1 MIVICEKCGLK
12 YKIDPTKIKSKRA
25 RFTCKGCDEVIILDK
40 EELIQDNEIAALEDS
55 LFSSTPTGE
64 KLESTPETEELDDPD
79 QNTSTEEAM
88 QSIPRERSGLGLTGK
103 VVLLMLLVSLL
114 PGAIYFG
121 LSFQQTNQR
130 IKDDSNNYGLQISDI
145 LAKEVDEWVD
155 KNTRILDAIAN
166 LSQMKGMNQWQQE
179 ELLKAVQKEYPW
191 MYLVFTT
198 DKKGINIARSDGKK
212 LKDYSNRQY
221 VKDVI
226 DGKKLAWQ
234 NLIGKTS
241 KKPALVLAVPITRD
255 GETVGVLATAMT
267 RDAISK
273 LVTNWKQGE
282 TGSVFLVDQSDKVVA
297 HQNNAFVVQQKDM
310 STNPLVQASRKD
322 KKRSVEFQDVGGQ
335 EALGFTQKTK
345 LGWLLA
351 IQQDKDE
358 AYSELKK
365 AQQFAYTLLGITV
378 IVIIFISLLA
388 SRAIVT
394 PIKKLTDAANRIS
407 VGELD
412 VEITSA
418 SSDEIGDL
426 ANAIIRMQDSL
437 RLSIARLRK
446 KRK

>member
-1 MIVICEKCGLK
+1 MIVTCEKCGLK

-25 RFTCKGCDEVIILDK
+25 RFTCKGCGENIILDK

-55 LFSSTPTGE
+55 LFNPT
-64 KLESTPETEELDDPD
+64 STEEAVESAPDSSEIAEPD
-79 QNTSTEEAM
+79 QDTFTEEAM
-88 QSIPRERSGLGLTGK
+88 QSIPRKRSGLGLTGK

-114 PGAIYFG
+114 PGAIYFA

-130 IKDDSNNYGLQISDI
+130 IKNDTNNYGLQISDI

-155 KNTRILDAIAN
+155 KNTRVLETVAN
-166 LSQMKGMNQWQQE
+166 LSQMQGMIQWQQE
-179 ELLKAVQKEYPW
+179 DLLKAVQKEYPW

-198 DKKGINIARSDGKK
+198 DRNGINIARSDGKK

-226 DGKKLAWQ
+226 SGKKLAWQ

-241 KKPALVLAVPITRD
+241 KKPALVLAVPIVRD

-273 LVTNWKQGE
+273 LVTNWKQGK
-282 TGSVFLVDQSDKVVA
+282 TGSVFLVDQNDKVVA

-322 KKRSVEFQDVGGQ
+322 KKRSIEFRDVGGQ

-358 AYSELKK
+358 AYGELKK
-365 AQQFAYTLLGITV
+365 AQQFAYTLLGVTIV
-378 IVIIFISLLA
+378 VIILISLLA

-412 VEITSA
+412 VEITPT

-426 ANAIIRMQDSL
+426 ANAIIRMQDSI
-437 RLSIARLRK
+437 RLSISRLRK
-446 KRK
+446 KRR